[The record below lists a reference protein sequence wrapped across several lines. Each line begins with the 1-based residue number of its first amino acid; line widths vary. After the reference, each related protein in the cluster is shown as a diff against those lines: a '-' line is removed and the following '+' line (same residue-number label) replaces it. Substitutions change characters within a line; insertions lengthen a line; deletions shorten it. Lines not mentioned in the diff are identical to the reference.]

1 MRAAARQDGMSV
13 TLPDHF
19 FRLRDTGAAVFRVT
33 TENRL
38 GRIEMEPIATIN
50 LRSGEVKPQGGR
62 ALTDAD
68 RAAIDDW
75 MAHRRAVQAR
85 READEIEGTLDRLN
99 LAAHWAQTKASDAEL
114 EAITDRLLL
123 AMHDLRSVLVR
134 KKADRLPK

>member
-1 MRAAARQDGMSV
+1 MSV
-13 TLPDHF
+13 TLPDHVV
-19 FRLRDTGAAVFRVT
+19 RPRENGATAFRVT

-50 LRSGEVKPQGGR
+50 LRNGEVKPQGGR
-62 ALTDAD
+62 QLTEAD

-75 MAHRRAVQAR
+75 IAGRRAVLAR
-85 READEIEGTLDRLN
+85 READEIEATVERLN
-99 LAAHWAQTKASDAEL
+99 LAAHWAQTRASDEEL
-114 EAITDRLLL
+114 DAITDRLLL

>member
-1 MRAAARQDGMSV
+1 MSV

-19 FRLRDTGAAVFRVT
+19 FRLRENGATAFRVT

-50 LRSGEVKPQGGR
+50 LRNGEVKPQGGR
-62 ALTDAD
+62 QLTEAD

-75 MAHRRAVQAR
+75 IAGRRAVLAR
-85 READEIEGTLDRLN
+85 READEIEATVERLN
-99 LAAHWAQTKASDAEL
+99 LAAHWAQTRASDEEL
-114 EAITDRLLL
+114 DANTDRLLL